1 MLFRSRKNRRKV
13 DLAKRTG
20 EFKAAAKH
28 HGPVFLKVLGL
39 LSASALLTWGGIEG
53 WAWAKSTPRL
63 ALREVTVA
71 GQSEATDVELA
82 RLAGLALGQNLVA
95 MDVRAMERSIS
106 THPWVKA
113 VSVTRRLPS
122 RVSIE
127 VQEHRAVAMLSLGD
141 LYLLNEEGKP
151 FKRVKPGDSFDLPL
165 ITGVER
171 ATLAEGEGAEDLRRA
186 LEVAE
191 AYAATAAAAKD
202 ALSEV
207 HVDAEGV
214 TATTLKGVEIRFGSG
229 DVAAK
234 LARLARVQKA
244 LHARSLVAEVIHL
257 DNRARPAWVAVQVAA
272 KGP

>member
-39 LSASALLTWGGIEG
+39 LSASALLTWGGVEG
-53 WAWAKSTPRL
+53 WAWARTTPKL
-63 ALREVTVA
+63 ALRDVTVA
-71 GQSEATDVELA
+71 GQSEATDVELV

-95 MDVRAMERSIS
+95 MDVRAMERAIS

-186 LEVAE
+186 LEVAD
-191 AYAATAAAAKD
+191 AYGATAAAEKD